1 MNPVRK
7 GLQQY
12 LALRGGLGFELRDI
26 RWALNQFVDFLEA
39 QGVSRITTELAL
51 RWATN
56 RPNVQAATWAWRL
69 AVVRRFASWF
79 SFLEPQTEVPPQ
91 GLLPHHYRRRPPYI
105 YRTRQIEQ
113 LVQAAAALP
122 SPGGLR
128 GQTYSTLF
136 GLLAVTGMRISEA
149 VALDREDVNFAEG
162 ILVLRRTKF
171 GKSRLIYV
179 HPSTRTAL
187 RAYAEA
193 RDRFCPH
200 PQNRAFF
207 LLERGTR
214 ITKGIAE
221 WTFAQVSRKVG
232 LRPPGKSY
240 GHGPRLHDM
249 RHSFASRT
257 LINWYRSGL
266 DVDREIPKLACYLGH
281 RSVQDTYWYIEA
293 VPELLQLATQR
304 LEGRRTGGKI

>member
-1 MNPVRK
+1 
-7 GLQQY
+7 
-12 LALRGGLGFELRDI
+12 
-26 RWALNQFVDFLEA
+26 
-39 QGVSRITTELAL
+39 
-51 RWATN
+51 
-56 RPNVQAATWAWRL
+56 
-69 AVVRRFASWF
+69 
-79 SFLEPQTEVPPQ
+79 
-91 GLLPHHYRRRPPYI
+91 
-105 YRTRQIEQ
+105 
-113 LVQAAAALP
+113 
-122 SPGGLR
+122 
-128 GQTYSTLF
+128 
-136 GLLAVTGMRISEA
+136 MRISEA

-162 ILVLRRTKF
+162 ILLLRRAKF

-179 HPSTRTAL
+179 HPSTLTAL
-187 RAYAEA
+187 KAYAEA
-193 RDRFCPH
+193 RDRFCPY

-232 LRPPGKSY
+232 LRPPGRSY

-257 LINWYRSGL
+257 LINWYRAGL

-293 VPELLQLATQR
+293 VPELLRLATQR
-304 LEGRRTGGKI
+304 LERRGTGGKI